1 MELDE
6 NQDSQISLEK
16 FVTGFKKLVLKQAP
30 LPTTSV
36 PADHSQAMTF
46 LNEAMNR
53 SLKKVLE
60 EVAQQVGMKGDAPPP
75 APSTAQE

>member
-36 PADHSQAMTF
+36 PADHSQAMSM
-46 LNEAMNR
+46 LNEALNQ
-53 SLKKVLE
+53 SLKKWLAE
-60 EVAQQVGMKGDAPPP
+60 FALKYAIDMKG
-75 APSTAQE
+75 E